1 MKKKI
6 IIIGGI
12 LILIISSI
20 IIGFIVHK
28 LNIDQKFLKEYEF
41 AVIDTTSQLNKS
53 FIYYYDDL
61 GKKVYEKLY
70 KMGYM
75 GDTFSCPQVYNNK
88 VYVTPWGTAKEREL
102 TVILE
107 IDKENG
113 NYKTYDTTLRSI
125 NSLAITD
132 KYFFAVNNFN
142 GVSKLART
150 NRETEE
156 TTIKEFPKHIILQI
170 NIFNNILYAF
180 ASLEDTS
187 ELIEIDLET
196 MEEICRTDVTKY
208 GECPPSGVLMEEGSL
223 YFTLP
228 FNYGEDSDNLLVY
241 DTKTKEIKEI
251 KLPDALPCQLLK
263 YQQYIIISHI
273 NNITD
278 EGNSLSILDIETG
291 KIENYQLE
299 NTPSQI
305 YIKDNFLYSLDI
317 TDRNICRYE
326 LVDNR
331 IKFIDQIFIDK
342 RDTDLHYFL
351 TGLYFN

>member
-1 MKKKI
+1 
-6 IIIGGI
+6 
-12 LILIISSI
+12 
-20 IIGFIVHK
+20 
-28 LNIDQKFLKEYEF
+28 
-41 AVIDTTSQLNKS
+41 
-53 FIYYYDDL
+53 
-61 GKKVYEKLY
+61 
-70 KMGYM
+70 
-75 GDTFSCPQVYNNK
+75 
-88 VYVTPWGTAKEREL
+88 
-102 TVILE
+102 
-107 IDKENG
+107 
-113 NYKTYDTTLRSI
+113 
-125 NSLAITD
+125 
-132 KYFFAVNNFN
+132 
-142 GVSKLART
+142 
-150 NRETEE
+150 
-156 TTIKEFPKHIILQI
+156 
-170 NIFNNILYAF
+170 
-180 ASLEDTS
+180 
-187 ELIEIDLET
+187 
-196 MEEICRTDVTKY
+196 
-208 GECPPSGVLMEEGSL
+208 MEEGSL

-251 KLPDALPCQLLK
+251 KLPDLCLVNCWSTSK
-263 YQQYIIISHI
+263 YIISHI